1 MHAIVEACGRQY
13 ELKPGR
19 FVDVELVSAEPNDK
33 YVFDRV
39 VMVVDGDKSQV
50 GQPLIAGAKVTGR
63 VLAHGRKSKILVY
76 KMRPKKGT
84 RKKQGHRQ
92 GYTRIFIESIS
103 LGDKVVTEAKDERA
117 GQAKAAPA
125 EKPAKK
131 AVEKTAEKAE
141 AKEAKKPAEAKKAES
156 KKAPAKATGKVEKS
170 EAKAEKSEAKP
181 KKSTKTS
188 KE

>member
-39 VMVVDGDKSQV
+39 VMLVDGDKSQV

-103 LGDKVVTEAKDERA
+103 LGDKVVTEAKDEKA

-141 AKEAKKPAEAKKAES
+141 TKEAKKPAEAKKAET
-156 KKAPAKATGKVEKS
+156 KKAPAKTSEKA